1 MANKITKAQMLTMIK
16 AVDGVATNPDM
27 VAFIDHEI
35 ELLEKKSANKKP
47 TKAQAENESVK
58 AEILEVLTHEGATVT
73 DIQKKSEVLGE
84 LSNQRVSALLRQ
96 LVEVG
101 KVVKTVDKKKSFF
114 SLASDAEQSDLVVGV
129 GASKPTPMRQGAI
142 E

>member
-16 AVDGVATNPDM
+16 AVEGVATNPAM
-27 VAFIDHEI
+27 VEFIDHEI
-35 ELLEKKSANKKP
+35 ELLEKKAANKKP

-58 AEILEVLTHEGATVT
+58 TAILEVLTHEGATVT

-114 SLASDAEQSDLVVGV
+114 SLASDAE
-129 GASKPTPMRQGAI
+129 
-142 E
+142 